1 LNPKKLDE
9 EGMEAALRDFLSL
22 PSLSMASVELDIAD
36 ELPGLAPWQ
45 RSSLFRFVQESITNA
60 RKHSEATEIR
70 VSLHPHGNRL
80 AAKVQDNG
88 VGFDLESIEFTG
100 HGLQGLKQKAEL
112 LEAELSICSTP
123 GEGTKLELS
132 PPVARVDC
140 NGSNMAFTFVLGLAA
155 LFQVVAVLL
164 ALRLNTIY
172 RRRYAWLFISGAG
185 ILMTLWIGAGLFE
198 TIQDPPGQVVWE
210 PTLWVQT
217 LATLL
222 TAILFFSGI
231 ATIEPL
237 FKENE
242 AARALLAT
250 ENAMLNREVQHSREE
265 MQLAQR
271 VQANLLPKHAPDFPG
286 LDIAFLSRPAEW
298 TSGDYFDFVQ
308 IDEDTLIV
316 TVADVCGHG
325 LGPALLM
332 TTSRSYFR
340 GIARTRKEC
349 QPIVNTWNHA
359 IAEDIEAGDFM
370 TALVVRLDLA
380 QQRI

>member
-1 LNPKKLDE
+1 
-9 EGMEAALRDFLSL
+9 
-22 PSLSMASVELDIAD
+22 
-36 ELPGLAPWQ
+36 
-45 RSSLFRFVQESITNA
+45 
-60 RKHSEATEIR
+60 
-70 VSLHPHGNRL
+70 
-80 AAKVQDNG
+80 
-88 VGFDLESIEFTG
+88 
-100 HGLQGLKQKAEL
+100 
-112 LEAELSICSTP
+112 
-123 GEGTKLELS
+123 
-132 PPVARVDC
+132 
-140 NGSNMAFTFVLGLAA
+140 MAFTFVLGLAA

-380 QQRI
+380 QKRIEYLGAGQNGLLIQPDGSHEELERSGPPLGVLDDFQYPGPQALPLESGQILVLCTDGIHETMGHDETQFGTQRIADLISQHRDRNAAELVEKLAAEVRSFAADPRPQDDLTAVVIKIK